1 MSQDQEIIEDY
12 LTRLKASHPH
22 LSVIPTP
29 DKPSSYALRHPIGEL
44 LVQYAS
50 SDYVEPTATGG
61 DYIGAPIRDLPQ
73 RRRLNIQITV
83 VVKSLSGAHGA
94 TEVLSTVR
102 DSLKK
107 FRPRHCLTQVYFT
120 GDGFISENQGVWQYG
135 LRTAVEKWEKSDV

>member
-1 MSQDQEIIEDY
+1 MSQDQDIIEDY
-12 LTRLKASHPH
+12 LARLKASHPQ

-29 DKPSSYALRHPIGEL
+29 DKPSSYALRHSIGEL

-50 SDYVEPTATGG
+50 SDYVDPATAGG
-61 DYIGAPIRDLPQ
+61 DYIGAPLRDLPQ

-102 DSLKK
+102 NSLKK

-120 GDGFISENQGVWQYG
+120 GEGFLSENQGVWHYG
-135 LRTAVEKWEKSDV
+135 LKTAVEKWEK